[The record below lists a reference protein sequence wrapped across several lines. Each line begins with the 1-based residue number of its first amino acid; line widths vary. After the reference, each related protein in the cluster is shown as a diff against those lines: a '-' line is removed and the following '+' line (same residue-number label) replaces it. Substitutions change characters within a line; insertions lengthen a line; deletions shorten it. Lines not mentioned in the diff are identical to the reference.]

1 MLVLYLGSPSFL
13 ATLHAIGRRNKSV
26 PNNSLEIC
34 FYSLVCFR
42 SPSLDVKQH
51 IYRGSYNL
59 VVVLFHYFFL
69 DLICLRS
76 SRPSALPYLL
86 VHARE
91 LILKVLF
98 FFFSGASL
106 SSPLSVFFAS
116 ILSAMKSRSR
126 CCCSLPFMTSSF
138 LLYCCQHQRLN

>member
-69 DLICLRS
+69 GFDLFTFLPPLCPPLFVGTRS
-76 SRPSALPYLL
+76 GVNIEST
-86 VHARE
+86 
-91 LILKVLF
+91 F
-98 FFFSGASL
+98 FFFFLAL
-106 SSPLSVFFAS
+106 VFLLLF
-116 ILSAMKSRSR
+116 RS
-126 CCCSLPFMTSSF
+126 SLPQ
-138 LLYCCQHQRLN
+138 YCRR

>member
-69 DLICLRS
+69 GFDLFTFLPPLCPPLFVGTRS
-76 SRPSALPYLL
+76 GVNIEST
-86 VHARE
+86 
-91 LILKVLF
+91 